1 VEIAAVGRRRRAG
14 GRLDLGPASIAAV
27 GRRGRAGGRL
37 GARFDRRR
45 GPALRAGG
53 RLDLGPAS
61 IAAVGRRRR
70 AGGRLGPAS
79 GSRRGPAGAGRRTT
93 RARFWQPYGL
103 SFVFYSFKSDLNL
116 FRACM
121 FTDCDPKAAQGM
133 ESGGIH

>member
-1 VEIAAVGRRRRAG
+1 MTRGLLRSPPWAG
-14 GRLDLGPASIAAV
+14 GGGTADDSGPASIAAV

-45 GPALRAGG
+45 
-53 RLDLGPAS
+53 
-61 IAAVGRRRR
+61 V
-70 AGGRLGPAS
+70 
-79 GSRRGPAGAGRRTT
+79 PAGAGRRST
-93 RARFWQPYGL
+93 RARFWQPYGR

>member
-1 VEIAAVGRRRRAG
+1 MEIAAVGRRRRAG

-27 GRRGRAGGRL
+27 GRRG
-37 GARFDRRR
+37 
-45 GPALRAGG
+45 
-53 RLDLGPAS
+53 
-61 IAAVGRRRR
+61 R

-121 FTDCDPKAAQGM
+121 FTESRPASASPSRPVSAPYPDPPPPRNPGPTPPR
-133 ESGGIH
+133 I